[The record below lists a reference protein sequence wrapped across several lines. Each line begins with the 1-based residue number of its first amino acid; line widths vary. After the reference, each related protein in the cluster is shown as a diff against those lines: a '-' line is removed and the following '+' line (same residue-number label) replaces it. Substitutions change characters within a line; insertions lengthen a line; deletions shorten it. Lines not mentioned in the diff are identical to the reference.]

1 MTKLNWEQLFFDVR
15 IRDLNRDLNN
25 HNNFSSNIVNI
36 QNEFDRDYAR
46 IIYSSSVRRLQ
57 DKTQVFPLQQN
68 DFIRTRLTHSLEVSS
83 LSESM
88 GWQIAHILHTK
99 NIEGFDDLKKLKR
112 LPSLMKVSGL
122 LHDLG
127 NPPFGHF
134 GEDVIKNWF
143 SNFFNEDS
151 KKNNKLNYS
160 ILKSEIKENTITE
173 EEKCDFKYFDGNA
186 QGIRILSR
194 LQLLNDE
201 FGANLTLATLA
212 TLMKYPWSSSNDKCM
227 DENIGKKKFGYM
239 CSDKKIN
246 KFILE
251 NMMNNKEEVRHPA
264 TFILE
269 AADDIAYIMAD
280 LEDSVKK
287 RLITWNDIYSDQF
300 KNVIE
305 NSISELDKRFQKI
318 GRFNYKGRYE
328 TFSNTINNLR
338 EDIPDYDLICSQN
351 LKSFLQSIMIYV
363 VIDRFTD
370 EVYDKIMSGNFKKD
384 KEKEKFDDELLN
396 IEPLKNIVKHIND
409 LIFKKA
415 FSSAEVL
422 ELELVGDTVI
432 TKLLD
437 LFIPAILTIPG
448 KNSTKTKEEKLV
460 RLISDNFLY
469 VQCLPK
475 LSNDEEWRLRI
486 KELTDYEKIQIVVDY
501 ISGMTDSYAV
511 SLHKKLMNGRM

>member
-15 IRDLNRDLNN
+15 IRDLNNN
-25 HNNFSSNIVNI
+25 KFSSNIVNI
-36 QNEFDRDYAR
+36 PNEFDRDYAR

-88 GWQIAHILHTK
+88 GWQIAYILHTK
-99 NIEGFDDLKKLKR
+99 KIDGFEDLKKLKR

-143 SNFFNEDS
+143 SDFFNEDS
-151 KKNNKLNYS
+151 KENNKLNYS
-160 ILKSEIKENTITE
+160 ILKSEEKENMITE

-239 CSDKKIN
+239 CSEKKIN
-246 KFILE
+246 KFILK

-287 RLITWNDIYSDQF
+287 RLITWNDIYSNQF
-300 KNVIE
+300 KKVIE
-305 NSISELDKRFQKI
+305 NSISELAERFHKF
-318 GRFNYKGRYE
+318 GRFNYKNRFD

-370 EVYDKIMSGNFKKD
+370 EVYDQIMSGNFKN
-384 KEKEKFDDELLN
+384 KENFDEELLN
-396 IEPLKNIVKHIND
+396 IEPLKNIVKHIKD

-475 LSNDEEWRLRI
+475 LSNDKEWRLHI
-486 KELTDYEKIQIVVDY
+486 EELTDYEKIQIVVDY

>member
-15 IRDLNRDLNN
+15 IRDLNNN
-25 HNNFSSNIVNI
+25 NNNNKFSSNIVDI

-99 NIEGFDDLKKLKR
+99 NIEGFEDLKKLKR

-160 ILKSEIKENTITE
+160 ILKSEKKENMITE

-227 DENIGKKKFGYM
+227 DENRGKKKFGYM

-246 KFILE
+246 QFILE

-287 RLITWNDIYSDQF
+287 RLITWNDIYSKQF
-300 KNVIE
+300 KNVIKK
-305 NSISELDKRFQKI
+305 SISELDKRFHEI
-318 GRFNYKGRYE
+318 GRFNYKKRFD

-338 EDIPDYDLICSQN
+338 KDIPDYDLICSQN

-370 EVYDKIMSGNFKKD
+370 EVYDQIMSGDFKD
-384 KEKEKFDDELLN
+384 EELLN
-396 IEPLKNIVKHIND
+396 IEPLKNIVKHIKD

-475 LSNDEEWRLRI
+475 SSKDKEWRLLI

>member
-15 IRDLNRDLNN
+15 IRDLYNNN
-25 HNNFSSNIVNI
+25 HHNNKFSSNIVDI

-88 GWQIAHILHTK
+88 GWQIAHILHTR
-99 NIEGFDDLKKLKR
+99 NVEGFEDLKQLKR
-112 LPSLMKVSGL
+112 LPSLLKVSGL

-134 GEDVIKNWF
+134 GEYVIKNWF

-151 KKNNKLNYS
+151 KENNKLNYS
-160 ILKSEIKENTITE
+160 TLKSEKNMITE
-173 EEKCDFKYFDGNA
+173 EQKCDFKYFDGNA

-212 TLMKYPWSSSNDKCM
+212 TLMKYPWSSSNVKCKG
-227 DENIGKKKFGYM
+227 ENKNIGKEKFGYM
-239 CSDKKIN
+239 YSEKTIN
-246 KFILE
+246 QFILE

-287 RLITWNDIYSDQF
+287 RLITWNDIYSKEF
-300 KNVIE
+300 KSVIE
-305 NSISELDKRFQKI
+305 NSISELAKHFDKI
-318 GRFNYKGRYE
+318 GRFKYQERFDN
-328 TFSNTINNLR
+328 FSNTINKLSK
-338 EDIPDYDLICSQN
+338 DIPDYDLICSQ
-351 LKSFLQSIMIYV
+351 I
-363 VIDRFTD
+363 
-370 EVYDKIMSGNFKKD
+370 
-384 KEKEKFDDELLN
+384 
-396 IEPLKNIVKHIND
+396 
-409 LIFKKA
+409 
-415 FSSAEVL
+415 
-422 ELELVGDTVI
+422 
-432 TKLLD
+432 
-437 LFIPAILTIPG
+437 
-448 KNSTKTKEEKLV
+448 
-460 RLISDNFLY
+460 
-469 VQCLPK
+469 
-475 LSNDEEWRLRI
+475 
-486 KELTDYEKIQIVVDY
+486 
-501 ISGMTDSYAV
+501 
-511 SLHKKLMNGRM
+511 

>member
-15 IRDLNRDLNN
+15 IRDLYNNN
-25 HNNFSSNIVNI
+25 HHNNKFSSNIVDI

-88 GWQIAHILHTK
+88 GWQIAHILHTR
-99 NIEGFDDLKKLKR
+99 NVEGFEDLKQLKR
-112 LPSLMKVSGL
+112 LPSLLKVSGL

-134 GEDVIKNWF
+134 GEYVIKNWF

-151 KKNNKLNYS
+151 KENNKLNYS
-160 ILKSEIKENTITE
+160 TLKSEKNMITE
-173 EEKCDFKYFDGNA
+173 EQKCDFKYFDGNA

-212 TLMKYPWSSSNDKCM
+212 TLMKYPWSSSNVKCKG
-227 DENIGKKKFGYM
+227 ENKNIGKEKFGYM
-239 CSDKKIN
+239 YSEKTIN
-246 KFILE
+246 QFILE

-287 RLITWNDIYSDQF
+287 RLITWNDIYSEEF
-300 KNVIE
+300 KSVIE
-305 NSISELDKRFQKI
+305 NSISELAKRFDKI
-318 GRFNYKGRYE
+318 DRFNYQKRFD
-328 TFSNTINNLR
+328 TFSNTINKLSK
-338 EDIPDYDLICSQN
+338 DIPDYDLICSQN

-370 EVYDKIMSGNFKKD
+370 EVYDQIMSGNFKN
-384 KEKEKFDDELLN
+384 EALLN
-396 IEPLKNIVKHIND
+396 IEPLENILKHIKD

-437 LFIPAILTIPG
+437 LFIPAILKISC
-448 KNSTKTKEEKLV
+448 KNSTKTKKEEKLV

-475 LSNDEEWRLRI
+475 SLNDKDWRLRI